1 MGYFQSAFLAQR
13 RSDWL
18 RWLHSVEVLVG
29 SSWYKGTINQKKID
43 GENIIIVIATFPQ
56 LDGVRATITASR
68 IIALDGNVAAYQSRA
83 VVKAAGQGTLVKI
96 KVPLRE
102 V

>member
-18 RWLHSVEVLVG
+18 RRLHSVEVLVG
-29 SSWYKGTINQKKID
+29 SSWYKGTINQKKVD
-43 GENIIIVIATFPQ
+43 GENIIVTATFPQ
-56 LDGVRATITASR
+56 FDGVSATITASR